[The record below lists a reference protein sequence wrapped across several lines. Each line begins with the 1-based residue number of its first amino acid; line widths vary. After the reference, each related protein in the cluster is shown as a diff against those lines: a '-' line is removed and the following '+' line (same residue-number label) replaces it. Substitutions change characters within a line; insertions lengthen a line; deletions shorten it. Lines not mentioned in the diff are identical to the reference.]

1 MDLCVKAREETL
13 NSANGVSYA
22 EISMR
27 KLSIKHRMARSI
39 AVRKGEVIMRGD
51 FRSMGSESQISRA
64 LKALITEGRIVRLGY
79 GVYAKARPSSLSG
92 KPVPRACLAEL
103 AQEAL
108 IKMGVNP
115 TLGSAQAAY
124 AEGRTKHVPMYTCF
138 NTGNRRIS
146 RKITVGRTVVR
157 YENDFSEKRRTG
169 RR

>member
-1 MDLCVKAREETL
+1 
-13 NSANGVSYA
+13 
-22 EISMR
+22 
-27 KLSIKHRMARSI
+27 MARSI
-39 AVRKGEVIMRGD
+39 AVRKGEVIMRAD
-51 FRSMGSESQISRA
+51 FRSMGSESQITRA
-64 LKALITEGRIVRLGY
+64 LKALIAEGRIVRLGY

-108 IKMGVNP
+108 IKMGVEP
-115 TLGSAQAAY
+115 KLGSAQAAY
-124 AEGRTKHVPMYTCF
+124 AEGRSPDVPAHTCF
-138 NTGNRRIS
+138 NTGKRRIS

>member
-1 MDLCVKAREETL
+1 
-13 NSANGVSYA
+13 
-22 EISMR
+22 MR
-27 KLSIKHRMARSI
+27 QLSIRHKMARSI
-39 AVRKGEVIMRGD
+39 AARKGEVIMRGD
-51 FRSMGSESQISRA
+51 FRSLGSQSQISRS
-64 LKALITEGRIVRLGY
+64 LRALIAEGRIVRLGY

-92 KPVPRACLAEL
+92 KPVPRVCLAEL